1 MQTTSVSLQD
11 PLLSIVVPIYNTS
24 QFLDECLASILAQ
37 TYQNWEAL
45 LINDAST
52 DQSATI
58 CKAWVKKDARFKYH
72 VLPRNG
78 GLSEVRRC
86 GMDLAIGDVIGS
98 VDSDDFLLPNHFE
111 TMIET
116 MLDHDADIVLC
127 GFRKTYGD
135 GRFRKN
141 ALNMPEGFT
150 WVHPD
155 LLIEAYIDKR
165 ITGSIPNK
173 IFRRGILEKD
183 DFPTG
188 RMLYEDYAAI
198 IHPIVRAKRATHTG
212 LCTYCYRLVGSSIT
226 HSKTFK
232 HYHDFCVLASER
244 YQYLDL
250 CEKKGLITAELKEK
264 LLIFPKKAILEHFYY
279 AMQRASTPDEK
290 EQVALLGMQ
299 IQTLGLLPILRGFH
313 VKMMWMSLHKR
324 ITEHRLRHLQ
334 SEFLK

>member
-1 MQTTSVSLQD
+1 MQTNSESLQN

-52 DQSATI
+52 DQSEAI
-58 CKAWVKKDARFKYH
+58 CKAWIEKDARFKYH
-72 VLPRNG
+72 ALPRNG

-116 MLDHDADIVLC
+116 MQDHNADIVLC

-150 WVHPD
+150 WDHPD

-173 IFRRGILEKD
+173 IFRKGILEKD
-183 DFPTG
+183 DFPMG

-212 LCTYCYRLVGSSIT
+212 LCTYCYRQVGSSIT
-226 HSKTFK
+226 HNKRFK
-232 HYHDFCVLASER
+232 HYYDFCVLASER

-250 CEKKGLITAELKEK
+250 CQKKGLVTTEQKEK
-264 LLIFPKKAILEHFYY
+264 LLIFPEKAILENYY
-279 AMQRASTPDEK
+279 HAMKHASTPDEK
-290 EQVALLGMQ
+290 EQVALLDKQ
-299 IQTLGLLPILRGFH
+299 IQSLGLSPIQRGFH
-313 VKMMWMSLHKR
+313 VRMMWMSLRKR
-324 ITEHRLRHLQ
+324 IIECQLRRLQ
-334 SEFLK
+334 A